1 MLDCRCFR
9 KVNKVFTYLAVSIKY
24 ANVTDGRTD
33 TAAWQA
39 PLAPSRIARQKRSL
53 GVRPVKHS
61 AKSLFYYAML
71 CTA

>member
-1 MLDCRCFR
+1 
-9 KVNKVFTYLAVSIKY
+9 
-24 ANVTDGRTD
+24 VTDGRTD